1 MLRKNRLY
9 KYNISYLR
17 STKFFKLGDN
27 SDICTDMY
35 LVQMSDHDGLCCYT
49 DMNTEEITEYRDIF
63 KIFYLFMMILQVLSK
78 QKKKCVIHYSD
89 RNLKT

>member
-9 KYNISYLR
+9 KCNISYLK
-17 STKFFKLGDN
+17 STKFFKLSDN

-63 KIFYLFMMILQVLSK
+63 CSFIMILQILSK
-78 QKKKCVIHYSD
+78 KKKRVLYVI
-89 RNLKT
+89 LTEI